1 MELNLFV
8 KELFSKAQEEGFSE
22 YEVYYVDRESL
33 SISVYKEEVEKY
45 NLNNSAGLSFR
56 GKFGDRIGYSYTEI
70 LDEDAIEMLVKK
82 AKENVLAIENNDIQF
97 IYEGDK
103 EYKEI
108 STYHEELEDI
118 PADKLINIAISM
130 EKEAK
135 KYCNKVESF
144 SGCSVSYSSGKYGI
158 INSKGLNLSNKSNL
172 LTAYVV
178 PIVKDLDKMY
188 DGCGYVVAK
197 SLNDVKPDKIAK
209 MGVDEALSKIG
220 GTSIASGNY
229 KVIINN
235 EAMVSLLSTFAGIFS
250 GDAVQKGLSL
260 LKDKEGEII
269 AADIVNLVDDPH
281 LEDGL
286 ASVSFDD
293 EGVATLKTY
302 LIKNGK
308 LNSLLHNLKTA
319 NKAGVKSTGNGF
331 KSSYA
336 SPISVSPTNFYIEP
350 GINSLEEMT
359 KKINKGLIITDFAGL
374 HSGANSITGD
384 FSLAAKGFY
393 IEDGIKTHPVEQ
405 ITVAGNFFTLLN
417 NIEEIGSDLKFPM
430 SSVGSPSIVIKD
442 YKALGGLYKLNTRV
456 LEVNRDK
463 IITYV
468 NPEEGI
474 VEIEAKAIILAAGC
488 RERYTGNILIP
499 IHKFTGIF
507 TVGAA
512 HRLINYSGYI
522 PGKEVIISG
531 DDIWTLIVA
540 RRLVIEGATIKGIVT
555 QRKSFNRNELDIV
568 NGFNIPIIYESEISD
583 IEGGERVNLCRIK
596 NLYSYEI
603 TTIPCDSLVL
613 SVGYFPDIDFIK
625 KMSIMMDGDY
635 IKSENNH
642 TSVEGIF
649 ICGTMKDGIDSLLNS
664 GESGFKLGN
673 QIFEYLKE
681 SY

>member
-172 LTAYVV
+172 LTAYFV

-393 IEDGIKTHPVEQ
+393 IEDGINTHPVEQ
-405 ITVAGNFFTLLN
+405 ISVAGNFFTLLN

-430 SSVGSPSIVIKD
+430 SSVGSPSIVIKE
-442 YKALGGLYKLNTRV
+442 LS
-456 LEVNRDK
+456 
-463 IITYV
+463 I
-468 NPEEGI
+468 
-474 VEIEAKAIILAAGC
+474 AG
-488 RERYTGNILIP
+488 
-499 IHKFTGIF
+499 
-507 TVGAA
+507 
-512 HRLINYSGYI
+512 
-522 PGKEVIISG
+522 
-531 DDIWTLIVA
+531 
-540 RRLVIEGATIKGIVT
+540 EGA
-555 QRKSFNRNELDIV
+555 
-568 NGFNIPIIYESEISD
+568 
-583 IEGGERVNLCRIK
+583 
-596 NLYSYEI
+596 
-603 TTIPCDSLVL
+603 
-613 SVGYFPDIDFIK
+613 
-625 KMSIMMDGDY
+625 
-635 IKSENNH
+635 
-642 TSVEGIF
+642 
-649 ICGTMKDGIDSLLNS
+649 MKD
-664 GESGFKLGN
+664 
-673 QIFEYLKE
+673 QI
-681 SY
+681 

>member
-8 KELFSKAQEEGFSE
+8 KELFSKAQEEGFYE

-118 PADKLINIAISM
+118 PADKLINIAIGM

-269 AADIVNLVDDPH
+269 ATDIVNLVDDPH

-430 SSVGSPSIVIKD
+430 SSVGSPSIVIKE
-442 YKALGGLYKLNTRV
+442 LS
-456 LEVNRDK
+456 
-463 IITYV
+463 I
-468 NPEEGI
+468 
-474 VEIEAKAIILAAGC
+474 AG
-488 RERYTGNILIP
+488 
-499 IHKFTGIF
+499 
-507 TVGAA
+507 
-512 HRLINYSGYI
+512 
-522 PGKEVIISG
+522 
-531 DDIWTLIVA
+531 
-540 RRLVIEGATIKGIVT
+540 EGAK
-555 QRKSFNRNELDIV
+555 NE
-568 NGFNIPIIYESEISD
+568 
-583 IEGGERVNLCRIK
+583 
-596 NLYSYEI
+596 
-603 TTIPCDSLVL
+603 
-613 SVGYFPDIDFIK
+613 
-625 KMSIMMDGDY
+625 
-635 IKSENNH
+635 
-642 TSVEGIF
+642 
-649 ICGTMKDGIDSLLNS
+649 
-664 GESGFKLGN
+664 
-673 QIFEYLKE
+673 
-681 SY
+681 

>member
-374 HSGANSITGD
+374 HSGANSIT
-384 FSLAAKGFY
+384 A
-393 IEDGIKTHPVEQ
+393 HPVEQ

-430 SSVGSPSIVIKD
+430 SSVGSPSIVIKE
-442 YKALGGLYKLNTRV
+442 LS
-456 LEVNRDK
+456 
-463 IITYV
+463 I
-468 NPEEGI
+468 
-474 VEIEAKAIILAAGC
+474 AG
-488 RERYTGNILIP
+488 
-499 IHKFTGIF
+499 
-507 TVGAA
+507 
-512 HRLINYSGYI
+512 
-522 PGKEVIISG
+522 
-531 DDIWTLIVA
+531 
-540 RRLVIEGATIKGIVT
+540 EGAK
-555 QRKSFNRNELDIV
+555 NE
-568 NGFNIPIIYESEISD
+568 
-583 IEGGERVNLCRIK
+583 
-596 NLYSYEI
+596 
-603 TTIPCDSLVL
+603 
-613 SVGYFPDIDFIK
+613 
-625 KMSIMMDGDY
+625 
-635 IKSENNH
+635 
-642 TSVEGIF
+642 
-649 ICGTMKDGIDSLLNS
+649 
-664 GESGFKLGN
+664 
-673 QIFEYLKE
+673 
-681 SY
+681 

>member
-33 SISVYKEEVEKY
+33 SISVYKDEVEKY

-269 AADIVNLVDDPH
+269 ATDIVNLVDDPH

-331 KSSYA
+331 KASYS

-430 SSVGSPSIVIKD
+430 SSVGSPSIVIKE
-442 YKALGGLYKLNTRV
+442 LS
-456 LEVNRDK
+456 
-463 IITYV
+463 I
-468 NPEEGI
+468 
-474 VEIEAKAIILAAGC
+474 AG
-488 RERYTGNILIP
+488 
-499 IHKFTGIF
+499 
-507 TVGAA
+507 
-512 HRLINYSGYI
+512 
-522 PGKEVIISG
+522 
-531 DDIWTLIVA
+531 
-540 RRLVIEGATIKGIVT
+540 EGAK
-555 QRKSFNRNELDIV
+555 NE
-568 NGFNIPIIYESEISD
+568 
-583 IEGGERVNLCRIK
+583 
-596 NLYSYEI
+596 
-603 TTIPCDSLVL
+603 
-613 SVGYFPDIDFIK
+613 
-625 KMSIMMDGDY
+625 
-635 IKSENNH
+635 
-642 TSVEGIF
+642 
-649 ICGTMKDGIDSLLNS
+649 
-664 GESGFKLGN
+664 
-673 QIFEYLKE
+673 
-681 SY
+681 

>member
-178 PIVKDLDKMY
+178 PIVKDLEKMY

-197 SLNDVKPDKIAK
+197 SLNDVKPDIIAK

-430 SSVGSPSIVIKD
+430 SSVGSPSIVIKE
-442 YKALGGLYKLNTRV
+442 LS
-456 LEVNRDK
+456 
-463 IITYV
+463 I
-468 NPEEGI
+468 
-474 VEIEAKAIILAAGC
+474 AG
-488 RERYTGNILIP
+488 
-499 IHKFTGIF
+499 
-507 TVGAA
+507 
-512 HRLINYSGYI
+512 
-522 PGKEVIISG
+522 
-531 DDIWTLIVA
+531 
-540 RRLVIEGATIKGIVT
+540 EGAK
-555 QRKSFNRNELDIV
+555 NE
-568 NGFNIPIIYESEISD
+568 
-583 IEGGERVNLCRIK
+583 
-596 NLYSYEI
+596 
-603 TTIPCDSLVL
+603 
-613 SVGYFPDIDFIK
+613 
-625 KMSIMMDGDY
+625 
-635 IKSENNH
+635 
-642 TSVEGIF
+642 
-649 ICGTMKDGIDSLLNS
+649 
-664 GESGFKLGN
+664 
-673 QIFEYLKE
+673 
-681 SY
+681 

>member
-33 SISVYKEEVEKY
+33 SISVYKDEVEKY

-384 FSLAAKGFY
+384 FSLDAKGFY

-430 SSVGSPSIVIKD
+430 SSVGSPSIVIKE
-442 YKALGGLYKLNTRV
+442 LS
-456 LEVNRDK
+456 
-463 IITYV
+463 I
-468 NPEEGI
+468 
-474 VEIEAKAIILAAGC
+474 AG
-488 RERYTGNILIP
+488 
-499 IHKFTGIF
+499 
-507 TVGAA
+507 
-512 HRLINYSGYI
+512 
-522 PGKEVIISG
+522 
-531 DDIWTLIVA
+531 
-540 RRLVIEGATIKGIVT
+540 EGAK
-555 QRKSFNRNELDIV
+555 NE
-568 NGFNIPIIYESEISD
+568 
-583 IEGGERVNLCRIK
+583 
-596 NLYSYEI
+596 
-603 TTIPCDSLVL
+603 
-613 SVGYFPDIDFIK
+613 
-625 KMSIMMDGDY
+625 
-635 IKSENNH
+635 
-642 TSVEGIF
+642 
-649 ICGTMKDGIDSLLNS
+649 
-664 GESGFKLGN
+664 
-673 QIFEYLKE
+673 
-681 SY
+681 

>member
-8 KELFSKAQEEGFSE
+8 KELFSKAQKEGFSE

-108 STYHEELEDI
+108 STYHEQLEDI

-269 AADIVNLVDDPH
+269 ATDIVNLVDDPH

-430 SSVGSPSIVIKD
+430 SSVGSPSIVIKE
-442 YKALGGLYKLNTRV
+442 LS
-456 LEVNRDK
+456 
-463 IITYV
+463 I
-468 NPEEGI
+468 
-474 VEIEAKAIILAAGC
+474 AG
-488 RERYTGNILIP
+488 
-499 IHKFTGIF
+499 
-507 TVGAA
+507 
-512 HRLINYSGYI
+512 
-522 PGKEVIISG
+522 
-531 DDIWTLIVA
+531 
-540 RRLVIEGATIKGIVT
+540 EGAK
-555 QRKSFNRNELDIV
+555 NE
-568 NGFNIPIIYESEISD
+568 
-583 IEGGERVNLCRIK
+583 
-596 NLYSYEI
+596 
-603 TTIPCDSLVL
+603 
-613 SVGYFPDIDFIK
+613 
-625 KMSIMMDGDY
+625 
-635 IKSENNH
+635 
-642 TSVEGIF
+642 
-649 ICGTMKDGIDSLLNS
+649 
-664 GESGFKLGN
+664 
-673 QIFEYLKE
+673 
-681 SY
+681 

>member
-33 SISVYKEEVEKY
+33 SISVYKDEVEKY

-70 LDEDAIEMLVKK
+70 LDEDAIEMIVKK

-430 SSVGSPSIVIKD
+430 SSVGSPSIVIKE
-442 YKALGGLYKLNTRV
+442 LS
-456 LEVNRDK
+456 
-463 IITYV
+463 I
-468 NPEEGI
+468 
-474 VEIEAKAIILAAGC
+474 AG
-488 RERYTGNILIP
+488 
-499 IHKFTGIF
+499 
-507 TVGAA
+507 
-512 HRLINYSGYI
+512 
-522 PGKEVIISG
+522 
-531 DDIWTLIVA
+531 
-540 RRLVIEGATIKGIVT
+540 EGAK
-555 QRKSFNRNELDIV
+555 NE
-568 NGFNIPIIYESEISD
+568 
-583 IEGGERVNLCRIK
+583 
-596 NLYSYEI
+596 
-603 TTIPCDSLVL
+603 
-613 SVGYFPDIDFIK
+613 
-625 KMSIMMDGDY
+625 
-635 IKSENNH
+635 
-642 TSVEGIF
+642 
-649 ICGTMKDGIDSLLNS
+649 
-664 GESGFKLGN
+664 
-673 QIFEYLKE
+673 
-681 SY
+681 

>member
-56 GKFGDRIGYSYTEI
+56 GKFGDIIGYSYTEI

-430 SSVGSPSIVIKD
+430 SSVGSPSIVIKE
-442 YKALGGLYKLNTRV
+442 LS
-456 LEVNRDK
+456 
-463 IITYV
+463 I
-468 NPEEGI
+468 
-474 VEIEAKAIILAAGC
+474 AG
-488 RERYTGNILIP
+488 
-499 IHKFTGIF
+499 
-507 TVGAA
+507 
-512 HRLINYSGYI
+512 
-522 PGKEVIISG
+522 
-531 DDIWTLIVA
+531 
-540 RRLVIEGATIKGIVT
+540 EGAK
-555 QRKSFNRNELDIV
+555 NE
-568 NGFNIPIIYESEISD
+568 
-583 IEGGERVNLCRIK
+583 
-596 NLYSYEI
+596 
-603 TTIPCDSLVL
+603 
-613 SVGYFPDIDFIK
+613 
-625 KMSIMMDGDY
+625 
-635 IKSENNH
+635 
-642 TSVEGIF
+642 
-649 ICGTMKDGIDSLLNS
+649 
-664 GESGFKLGN
+664 
-673 QIFEYLKE
+673 
-681 SY
+681 

>member
-118 PADKLINIAISM
+118 SADKLINIAISM

-269 AADIVNLVDDPH
+269 ATDIVNLVDDPH

-331 KSSYA
+331 KASYA

-430 SSVGSPSIVIKD
+430 SSVGSPSIIIKE
-442 YKALGGLYKLNTRV
+442 LS
-456 LEVNRDK
+456 
-463 IITYV
+463 I
-468 NPEEGI
+468 
-474 VEIEAKAIILAAGC
+474 AG
-488 RERYTGNILIP
+488 
-499 IHKFTGIF
+499 
-507 TVGAA
+507 
-512 HRLINYSGYI
+512 
-522 PGKEVIISG
+522 
-531 DDIWTLIVA
+531 
-540 RRLVIEGATIKGIVT
+540 EGAK
-555 QRKSFNRNELDIV
+555 NE
-568 NGFNIPIIYESEISD
+568 
-583 IEGGERVNLCRIK
+583 
-596 NLYSYEI
+596 
-603 TTIPCDSLVL
+603 
-613 SVGYFPDIDFIK
+613 
-625 KMSIMMDGDY
+625 
-635 IKSENNH
+635 
-642 TSVEGIF
+642 
-649 ICGTMKDGIDSLLNS
+649 
-664 GESGFKLGN
+664 
-673 QIFEYLKE
+673 
-681 SY
+681 

>member
-220 GTSIASGNY
+220 GTSIESGNY

-430 SSVGSPSIVIKD
+430 SSVGSPSIVIKE
-442 YKALGGLYKLNTRV
+442 LS
-456 LEVNRDK
+456 
-463 IITYV
+463 I
-468 NPEEGI
+468 
-474 VEIEAKAIILAAGC
+474 AG
-488 RERYTGNILIP
+488 
-499 IHKFTGIF
+499 
-507 TVGAA
+507 
-512 HRLINYSGYI
+512 
-522 PGKEVIISG
+522 
-531 DDIWTLIVA
+531 
-540 RRLVIEGATIKGIVT
+540 EGAK
-555 QRKSFNRNELDIV
+555 NE
-568 NGFNIPIIYESEISD
+568 
-583 IEGGERVNLCRIK
+583 
-596 NLYSYEI
+596 
-603 TTIPCDSLVL
+603 
-613 SVGYFPDIDFIK
+613 
-625 KMSIMMDGDY
+625 
-635 IKSENNH
+635 
-642 TSVEGIF
+642 
-649 ICGTMKDGIDSLLNS
+649 
-664 GESGFKLGN
+664 
-673 QIFEYLKE
+673 
-681 SY
+681 

>member
-235 EAMVSLLSTFAGIFS
+235 EAMVSLLSTFTGIFS

-269 AADIVNLVDDPH
+269 ATDIVNLVDDPH

-331 KSSYA
+331 KASYA

-430 SSVGSPSIVIKD
+430 SSVGSPSIIIKE
-442 YKALGGLYKLNTRV
+442 LS
-456 LEVNRDK
+456 
-463 IITYV
+463 I
-468 NPEEGI
+468 
-474 VEIEAKAIILAAGC
+474 AG
-488 RERYTGNILIP
+488 
-499 IHKFTGIF
+499 
-507 TVGAA
+507 
-512 HRLINYSGYI
+512 
-522 PGKEVIISG
+522 
-531 DDIWTLIVA
+531 
-540 RRLVIEGATIKGIVT
+540 EGAK
-555 QRKSFNRNELDIV
+555 NE
-568 NGFNIPIIYESEISD
+568 
-583 IEGGERVNLCRIK
+583 
-596 NLYSYEI
+596 
-603 TTIPCDSLVL
+603 
-613 SVGYFPDIDFIK
+613 
-625 KMSIMMDGDY
+625 
-635 IKSENNH
+635 
-642 TSVEGIF
+642 
-649 ICGTMKDGIDSLLNS
+649 
-664 GESGFKLGN
+664 
-673 QIFEYLKE
+673 
-681 SY
+681 

>member
-197 SLNDVKPDKIAK
+197 SLNGVKPDKIAK

-269 AADIVNLVDDPH
+269 ATDIVNLVDDPH

-331 KSSYA
+331 KASYA

-430 SSVGSPSIVIKD
+430 SSVGSPSIIIKE
-442 YKALGGLYKLNTRV
+442 LS
-456 LEVNRDK
+456 
-463 IITYV
+463 I
-468 NPEEGI
+468 
-474 VEIEAKAIILAAGC
+474 AG
-488 RERYTGNILIP
+488 
-499 IHKFTGIF
+499 
-507 TVGAA
+507 
-512 HRLINYSGYI
+512 
-522 PGKEVIISG
+522 
-531 DDIWTLIVA
+531 
-540 RRLVIEGATIKGIVT
+540 EGAK
-555 QRKSFNRNELDIV
+555 NE
-568 NGFNIPIIYESEISD
+568 
-583 IEGGERVNLCRIK
+583 
-596 NLYSYEI
+596 
-603 TTIPCDSLVL
+603 
-613 SVGYFPDIDFIK
+613 
-625 KMSIMMDGDY
+625 
-635 IKSENNH
+635 
-642 TSVEGIF
+642 
-649 ICGTMKDGIDSLLNS
+649 
-664 GESGFKLGN
+664 
-673 QIFEYLKE
+673 
-681 SY
+681 

>member
-172 LTAYVV
+172 LTAYFV

-269 AADIVNLVDDPH
+269 ATDIVNLVDDPH

-331 KSSYA
+331 KASYA

-430 SSVGSPSIVIKD
+430 SSVGSPSIIIKE
-442 YKALGGLYKLNTRV
+442 LS
-456 LEVNRDK
+456 
-463 IITYV
+463 I
-468 NPEEGI
+468 
-474 VEIEAKAIILAAGC
+474 AG
-488 RERYTGNILIP
+488 
-499 IHKFTGIF
+499 
-507 TVGAA
+507 
-512 HRLINYSGYI
+512 
-522 PGKEVIISG
+522 
-531 DDIWTLIVA
+531 
-540 RRLVIEGATIKGIVT
+540 EGAK
-555 QRKSFNRNELDIV
+555 NE
-568 NGFNIPIIYESEISD
+568 
-583 IEGGERVNLCRIK
+583 
-596 NLYSYEI
+596 
-603 TTIPCDSLVL
+603 
-613 SVGYFPDIDFIK
+613 
-625 KMSIMMDGDY
+625 
-635 IKSENNH
+635 
-642 TSVEGIF
+642 
-649 ICGTMKDGIDSLLNS
+649 
-664 GESGFKLGN
+664 
-673 QIFEYLKE
+673 
-681 SY
+681 

>member
-108 STYHEELEDI
+108 STYHEGLEDI

-269 AADIVNLVDDPH
+269 ATDIVNLVDDPH

-331 KSSYA
+331 KASYA

-430 SSVGSPSIVIKD
+430 SSVGSPSIIIKE
-442 YKALGGLYKLNTRV
+442 LS
-456 LEVNRDK
+456 
-463 IITYV
+463 I
-468 NPEEGI
+468 
-474 VEIEAKAIILAAGC
+474 AG
-488 RERYTGNILIP
+488 
-499 IHKFTGIF
+499 
-507 TVGAA
+507 
-512 HRLINYSGYI
+512 
-522 PGKEVIISG
+522 
-531 DDIWTLIVA
+531 
-540 RRLVIEGATIKGIVT
+540 EGAK
-555 QRKSFNRNELDIV
+555 NE
-568 NGFNIPIIYESEISD
+568 
-583 IEGGERVNLCRIK
+583 
-596 NLYSYEI
+596 
-603 TTIPCDSLVL
+603 
-613 SVGYFPDIDFIK
+613 
-625 KMSIMMDGDY
+625 
-635 IKSENNH
+635 
-642 TSVEGIF
+642 
-649 ICGTMKDGIDSLLNS
+649 
-664 GESGFKLGN
+664 
-673 QIFEYLKE
+673 
-681 SY
+681 

>member
-33 SISVYKEEVEKY
+33 SISVYKDEVEKY

-430 SSVGSPSIVIKD
+430 SSVGSPSIVIKE
-442 YKALGGLYKLNTRV
+442 LS
-456 LEVNRDK
+456 
-463 IITYV
+463 I
-468 NPEEGI
+468 
-474 VEIEAKAIILAAGC
+474 AG
-488 RERYTGNILIP
+488 
-499 IHKFTGIF
+499 
-507 TVGAA
+507 
-512 HRLINYSGYI
+512 
-522 PGKEVIISG
+522 
-531 DDIWTLIVA
+531 
-540 RRLVIEGATIKGIVT
+540 EGAK
-555 QRKSFNRNELDIV
+555 NE
-568 NGFNIPIIYESEISD
+568 
-583 IEGGERVNLCRIK
+583 
-596 NLYSYEI
+596 
-603 TTIPCDSLVL
+603 
-613 SVGYFPDIDFIK
+613 
-625 KMSIMMDGDY
+625 
-635 IKSENNH
+635 
-642 TSVEGIF
+642 
-649 ICGTMKDGIDSLLNS
+649 
-664 GESGFKLGN
+664 
-673 QIFEYLKE
+673 
-681 SY
+681 

>member
-220 GTSIASGNY
+220 GISIASGNY

-269 AADIVNLVDDPH
+269 ATDIVNLVDDPH

-331 KSSYA
+331 KASYA

-430 SSVGSPSIVIKD
+430 SSVGSPSIIIKE
-442 YKALGGLYKLNTRV
+442 LS
-456 LEVNRDK
+456 
-463 IITYV
+463 I
-468 NPEEGI
+468 
-474 VEIEAKAIILAAGC
+474 AG
-488 RERYTGNILIP
+488 
-499 IHKFTGIF
+499 
-507 TVGAA
+507 
-512 HRLINYSGYI
+512 
-522 PGKEVIISG
+522 
-531 DDIWTLIVA
+531 
-540 RRLVIEGATIKGIVT
+540 EGAK
-555 QRKSFNRNELDIV
+555 NE
-568 NGFNIPIIYESEISD
+568 
-583 IEGGERVNLCRIK
+583 
-596 NLYSYEI
+596 
-603 TTIPCDSLVL
+603 
-613 SVGYFPDIDFIK
+613 
-625 KMSIMMDGDY
+625 
-635 IKSENNH
+635 
-642 TSVEGIF
+642 
-649 ICGTMKDGIDSLLNS
+649 
-664 GESGFKLGN
+664 
-673 QIFEYLKE
+673 
-681 SY
+681 

>member
-269 AADIVNLVDDPH
+269 ATDIVNLVDDPH

-331 KSSYA
+331 KASYA

-430 SSVGSPSIVIKD
+430 NSVGSPSIIIKE
-442 YKALGGLYKLNTRV
+442 LS
-456 LEVNRDK
+456 
-463 IITYV
+463 I
-468 NPEEGI
+468 
-474 VEIEAKAIILAAGC
+474 AG
-488 RERYTGNILIP
+488 
-499 IHKFTGIF
+499 
-507 TVGAA
+507 
-512 HRLINYSGYI
+512 
-522 PGKEVIISG
+522 
-531 DDIWTLIVA
+531 
-540 RRLVIEGATIKGIVT
+540 EGAK
-555 QRKSFNRNELDIV
+555 NE
-568 NGFNIPIIYESEISD
+568 
-583 IEGGERVNLCRIK
+583 
-596 NLYSYEI
+596 
-603 TTIPCDSLVL
+603 
-613 SVGYFPDIDFIK
+613 
-625 KMSIMMDGDY
+625 
-635 IKSENNH
+635 
-642 TSVEGIF
+642 
-649 ICGTMKDGIDSLLNS
+649 
-664 GESGFKLGN
+664 
-673 QIFEYLKE
+673 
-681 SY
+681 

>member
-56 GKFGDRIGYSYTEI
+56 GKFSDRIGYSYTEI

-336 SPISVSPTNFYIEP
+336 SPISVLPTNFYIEP

-430 SSVGSPSIVIKD
+430 SSVGSPSIVIKE
-442 YKALGGLYKLNTRV
+442 LS
-456 LEVNRDK
+456 
-463 IITYV
+463 I
-468 NPEEGI
+468 
-474 VEIEAKAIILAAGC
+474 AG
-488 RERYTGNILIP
+488 
-499 IHKFTGIF
+499 
-507 TVGAA
+507 
-512 HRLINYSGYI
+512 
-522 PGKEVIISG
+522 
-531 DDIWTLIVA
+531 
-540 RRLVIEGATIKGIVT
+540 EGAK
-555 QRKSFNRNELDIV
+555 NE
-568 NGFNIPIIYESEISD
+568 
-583 IEGGERVNLCRIK
+583 
-596 NLYSYEI
+596 
-603 TTIPCDSLVL
+603 
-613 SVGYFPDIDFIK
+613 
-625 KMSIMMDGDY
+625 
-635 IKSENNH
+635 
-642 TSVEGIF
+642 
-649 ICGTMKDGIDSLLNS
+649 
-664 GESGFKLGN
+664 
-673 QIFEYLKE
+673 
-681 SY
+681 

>member
-22 YEVYYVDRESL
+22 YEVYYVDMESL

-269 AADIVNLVDDPH
+269 ATDIVNLVDDPH

-331 KSSYA
+331 KASYA

-430 SSVGSPSIVIKD
+430 SSVGSPSIIIKE
-442 YKALGGLYKLNTRV
+442 LS
-456 LEVNRDK
+456 
-463 IITYV
+463 I
-468 NPEEGI
+468 
-474 VEIEAKAIILAAGC
+474 AG
-488 RERYTGNILIP
+488 
-499 IHKFTGIF
+499 
-507 TVGAA
+507 
-512 HRLINYSGYI
+512 
-522 PGKEVIISG
+522 
-531 DDIWTLIVA
+531 
-540 RRLVIEGATIKGIVT
+540 EGAK
-555 QRKSFNRNELDIV
+555 NE
-568 NGFNIPIIYESEISD
+568 
-583 IEGGERVNLCRIK
+583 
-596 NLYSYEI
+596 
-603 TTIPCDSLVL
+603 
-613 SVGYFPDIDFIK
+613 
-625 KMSIMMDGDY
+625 
-635 IKSENNH
+635 
-642 TSVEGIF
+642 
-649 ICGTMKDGIDSLLNS
+649 
-664 GESGFKLGN
+664 
-673 QIFEYLKE
+673 
-681 SY
+681 

>member
-220 GTSIASGNY
+220 GISIASGNY

-269 AADIVNLVDDPH
+269 ATDIVNLVDDPH

-331 KSSYA
+331 KASYA

-430 SSVGSPSIVIKD
+430 SSVGSPSIVIKE
-442 YKALGGLYKLNTRV
+442 LS
-456 LEVNRDK
+456 
-463 IITYV
+463 I
-468 NPEEGI
+468 
-474 VEIEAKAIILAAGC
+474 AG
-488 RERYTGNILIP
+488 
-499 IHKFTGIF
+499 
-507 TVGAA
+507 
-512 HRLINYSGYI
+512 
-522 PGKEVIISG
+522 
-531 DDIWTLIVA
+531 
-540 RRLVIEGATIKGIVT
+540 EGAK
-555 QRKSFNRNELDIV
+555 NE
-568 NGFNIPIIYESEISD
+568 
-583 IEGGERVNLCRIK
+583 
-596 NLYSYEI
+596 
-603 TTIPCDSLVL
+603 
-613 SVGYFPDIDFIK
+613 
-625 KMSIMMDGDY
+625 
-635 IKSENNH
+635 
-642 TSVEGIF
+642 
-649 ICGTMKDGIDSLLNS
+649 
-664 GESGFKLGN
+664 
-673 QIFEYLKE
+673 
-681 SY
+681 

>member
-220 GTSIASGNY
+220 GTSISSGNY

-430 SSVGSPSIVIKD
+430 SSVGSPSIVIKE
-442 YKALGGLYKLNTRV
+442 LS
-456 LEVNRDK
+456 
-463 IITYV
+463 I
-468 NPEEGI
+468 
-474 VEIEAKAIILAAGC
+474 AG
-488 RERYTGNILIP
+488 
-499 IHKFTGIF
+499 
-507 TVGAA
+507 
-512 HRLINYSGYI
+512 
-522 PGKEVIISG
+522 
-531 DDIWTLIVA
+531 
-540 RRLVIEGATIKGIVT
+540 EGAK
-555 QRKSFNRNELDIV
+555 NE
-568 NGFNIPIIYESEISD
+568 
-583 IEGGERVNLCRIK
+583 
-596 NLYSYEI
+596 
-603 TTIPCDSLVL
+603 
-613 SVGYFPDIDFIK
+613 
-625 KMSIMMDGDY
+625 
-635 IKSENNH
+635 
-642 TSVEGIF
+642 
-649 ICGTMKDGIDSLLNS
+649 
-664 GESGFKLGN
+664 
-673 QIFEYLKE
+673 
-681 SY
+681 